1 MRYVEASDNY
11 GSRLFGGK
19 QRLANHR
26 ASISFRNRSVPI
38 SASGLYSLRNG
49 IPIHGALPVVR
60 LIRHVTAERCVV
72 TEQNVLHDRFSRPD
86 GLEEIP
92 EMRPQIIIV
101 VPPITYALRGRLIS
115 RFGIVLVV
123 PALEVGVLQA
133 ARKSVAVIAGSQVN
147 PGLRDVAEAKL

>member
-1 MRYVEASDNY
+1 MMICGRISGISSSPSGRGN
-11 GSRLFGGK
+11 RLCK
-19 QRLANHR
+19 TLCSVTTQ
-26 ASISFRNRSVPI
+26 RNRFP
-38 SASGLYSLRNG
+38 
-49 IPIHGALPVVR
+49 
-60 LIRHVTAERCVV
+60 
-72 TEQNVLHDRFSRPD
+72 RPD

-147 PGLRDVAEAKL
+147 PGLRGVAEAKL